1 MQDMTFEVATESPQL
16 DDAIV
21 DPKHW
26 ADERWLHE
34 QFAWLR
40 ANAPVRRMTPE
51 GFDPFWSF
59 ARHADIL
66 AIEGNKR
73 LFINDPRPILAPKM
87 MESLVQHLSGRRHL
101 VRSLVQMDD
110 PDHRRYRALTQPWFM
125 GSNLRKLEGRIAELA
140 TEYVDRLG
148 ELGGECDFVKDVAI
162 WYPLRVIMTILGV
175 PEEDEPLMM
184 KLTQE
189 LFGGADPDT
198 RRTFEPE
205 SLMDVVGDFEA
216 YFQDLS
222 RSRRANPTD
231 DVASLIANASID
243 GEPLPEHETNGY
255 YIIIATAG
263 HDTTSSSTAGGL
275 LALIENPDQLEK
287 LRTDPD
293 AHMDAAIDEMFR
305 WVTPVRQFSRTATED
320 CTVAGVDI
328 AAGESCALWYP
339 SANRDE
345 AVFDDPFKFRVDRPD
360 VRHLAFG
367 YGAHVCLGQHL
378 ARMEMAAFYKEL
390 LARVERIELAGEP
403 RYSQSLF
410 VGGLKNLPI
419 RYRMR

>member
-1 MQDMTFEVATESPQL
+1 MDAHFEVATESPAL
-16 DDAIV
+16 DAALV
-21 DPKHW
+21 DPLHW
-26 ADERWLHE
+26 ADERWLHA

-40 ANAPVRRMTPE
+40 ANAPIRRMAPE
-51 GFDPFWSF
+51 GFDPFWSI

-66 AIEGNKR
+66 TIEGNKKGF
-73 LFINDPRPILAPKM
+73 LNDPRPILAPKVM
-87 MESLVQHLSGRRHL
+87 QTVVQQLSGRRHL

-110 PDHRRYRALTQPWFM
+110 PDHRRYRALTQQWFM

-140 TEYVDRLG
+140 TQYVDRLG
-148 ELGGECDFVKDVAI
+148 ELGGECDFVQDIAM

-189 LFGGADPDT
+189 LFGSADADT
-198 RRTFEPE
+198 QRSFGPE
-205 SLMDVVGDFEA
+205 SLMEVVGDFDT

-222 RSRRANPTD
+222 RSRRAKPTD
-231 DVASLIANASID
+231 DVASLIANARID
-243 GEPLPEHETNGY
+243 GKPLPDHETNGY
-255 YIIIATAG
+255 YTIIATAG

-275 LALIENPDQLEK
+275 LALIETRAELDK
-287 LRTDPD
+287 LRADPD
-293 AHMDAAIDEMFR
+293 AHMASAVDEMIR
-305 WVTPVRQFSRTATED
+305 WTTPVRHFARTASVD
-320 CTVAGVDI
+320 CTLGGVDI

-345 AVFDDPFKFRVDRPD
+345 AVFDDPFAFRVDRPD

-378 ARMEMAAFYKEL
+378 ARMEMAAFFKEL
-390 LARVERIELAGEP
+390 LRRVEHVELAGEP
-403 RYSQSLF
+403 RYSQSVF
-410 VGGLKNLPI
+410 VGGLKRLPI

>member
-1 MQDMTFEVATESPQL
+1 MSVNFEVATESPAL
-16 DDAIV
+16 DAAIV
-21 DPKHW
+21 DPQHW

-40 ANAPVRRMTPE
+40 NHAPIRRMAPD
-51 GFDPFWSF
+51 GVDPFWSI

-73 LFINDPRPILAPKM
+73 LFLNDPRPILAPKLL
-87 MESLVQHLSGRRHL
+87 ESVIQHLSGRRHL

-110 PDHRRYRALTQPWFM
+110 PDHRRYRAVTQPWFM
-125 GSNLRKLEGRIAELA
+125 GSNLRKLERRITELA
-140 TEYVDRLG
+140 AQYVDRLG
-148 ELGGECDFVKDVAI
+148 ELGGECDFVKDIATL
-162 WYPLRVIMTILGV
+162 YPLRVIMTILGV

-189 LFGGADPDT
+189 LFGSADPDT
-198 RRTFEPE
+198 QRTFDAV
-205 SLMDVVGDFEA
+205 SLMDVVGEFDA
-216 YFQDLS
+216 YFRALT
-222 RSRRANPTD
+222 RSRRAKPTD
-231 DVASLIANASID
+231 DLASVIANARIA

-263 HDTTSSSTAGGL
+263 HDTTSSATAGGL
-275 LALIENPDQLEK
+275 LALTENPAELDK
-287 LRTDPD
+287 LRANPS
-293 AHMDAAIDEMFR
+293 ARLASAVDEMFR
-305 WVTPVRQFSRTATED
+305 WVSPVRHFVRTASAD
-320 CTVAGVDI
+320 CTVGGVDI

-345 AVFDDPFKFRVDRPD
+345 AVFDAPFSFRVDRPD

-378 ARMEMAAFYKEL
+378 ARMEMTAFFKEL
-390 LARVERIELAGEP
+390 LHRVEHLELAGQP

-410 VGGLKNLPI
+410 VGGLKSLPI